1 MKCALMLNE
10 QSCQKRKPQE
20 HLFITTSITPE
31 TNYRRYLAYL
41 GLTVKK
47 RKYANFLVTD
57 LVPMAF

>member
-1 MKCALMLNE
+1 LSEAKTA
-10 QSCQKRKPQE
+10 RT
-20 HLFITTSITPE
+20 FITFVTTSITPA

-47 RKYANFLVTD
+47 RKHANFLVTD